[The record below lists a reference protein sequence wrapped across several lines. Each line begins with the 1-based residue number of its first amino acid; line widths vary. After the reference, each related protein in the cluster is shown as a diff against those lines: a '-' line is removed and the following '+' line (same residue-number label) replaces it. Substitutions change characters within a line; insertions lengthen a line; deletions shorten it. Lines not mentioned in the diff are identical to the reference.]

1 MMADHLQPN
10 VLWGLAGLLLVL
22 VVATLIVALLVATHR
37 DRDYQELKL
46 RMRSWWVMI
55 GIFTGAMLLS
65 PMAAVVFWAF
75 VSFLA
80 LKEYLSLI
88 PTRRADRRVLFWAY
102 LAIPVHYYWVAIAWY
117 GMFVIFIPVYM
128 FLLLPLR
135 MVIIGETEGFLRAA
149 GTLHWGMM
157 TTVFSLSHLAYLLVL
172 DPKGNPAGGGA
183 GLLLYLVFLTEF
195 NDVAQYT
202 WGKLFGR
209 HKVIPR
215 VSPNK
220 TWEGLVGGIV
230 TTVLL
235 AVLIAPWLTPLSLP
249 EALGAGLIIGVFGF
263 VGDVTISALKRDI
276 KVKDSGSLIP
286 GHGGVLDRID
296 SLTYTAPLFFHYVY
310 YLHY

>member
-1 MMADHLQPN
+1 MFDHLQPN
-10 VLWGLAGLLLVL
+10 VLWALAGVLGLLVL
-22 VVATLIVALLVATHR
+22 ASVIVAILSAVRR
-37 DRDYQELKL
+37 DKDYSELRL
-46 RMRSWWVMI
+46 RVRSWWIMI
-55 GIFTGAMLLS
+55 GIFAGAMLLS
-65 PMAAVVFWAF
+65 PTAAVVFWAF

-102 LAIPVHYYWVAIAWY
+102 LAIPIHYYWVGIAWY

-157 TTVFSLSHLAYLLVL
+157 TTVFSLSHMAYLLVL
-172 DPKGNPAGGGA
+172 DPARNPAGGGA
-183 GLLLYLVFLTEF
+183 GLLLYLVFLTQF

-202 WGKLFGR
+202 WGKLFGK
-209 HKVIPR
+209 HKVIPK
-215 VSPNK
+215 VSPKK
-220 TWEGLVGGIV
+220 TWEGLIGGNL
-230 TTVLL
+230 TTLLL
-235 AVLIAPWLTPLSLP
+235 AVLIAPYLTPLNMWQ
-249 EALGAGLIIGVFGF
+249 AAGAGLIIGVFGF
-263 VGDVTISALKRDI
+263 IGDVTISALKRDI
-276 KVKDSGSLIP
+276 GVKDSGSLIP